1 MTLRQQSHVHHLHIV
16 CLSHAHH
23 MHITC
28 TLQAHHMHITCTSH
42 THHIHITCKSLAHHM
57 HIKCASHVHHM
68 HIACTSLAHHMHI
81 KCTSHVHH
89 MHITYITCTSHA
101 HHMHI
106 TCTSH
111 HKHPIHL
118 PQEVAKIVVGP
129 GVLWVVQNR
138 LPQVKLCL
146 VSLQKGT
153 QVIVRTGMI
162 RRQPGGRRG
171 QSVTFTADSTEGRKA
186 AIRSVVVTIA
196 TTELIH
202 ALLPNC
208 FPVVPDRLS

>member
-1 MTLRQQSHVHHLHIV
+1 MF
-16 CLSHAHH
+16 
-23 MHITC
+23 
-28 TLQAHHMHITCTSH
+28 
-42 THHIHITCKSLAHHM
+42 
-57 HIKCASHVHHM
+57 
-68 HIACTSLAHHMHI
+68 
-81 KCTSHVHH
+81 
-89 MHITYITCTSHA
+89 ITCTSHA

-106 TCTSH
+106 TGTSHAHHMHITGTSHAHHMHITGTSHAHHMHIAYTSHTHHMQITCTSHAHQMCITCASHAHHMHITCTSNVHHMCITCTSRTLLAHRMHTTCTSH
-111 HKHPIHL
+111 HKHPIHP

-146 VSLQKGT
+146 VSLQKGA

-202 ALLPNC
+202 ALVPNC

>member
-1 MTLRQQSHVHHLHIV
+1 MHITGTSHAHHMHITYTSHTHHMQIT
-16 CLSHAHH
+16 CTSHAHQMCITCASHAHH

-28 TLQAHHMHITCTSH
+28 TSHAHQMYIT
-42 THHIHITCKSLAHHM
+42 
-57 HIKCASHVHHM
+57 CASHAHHVHYL
-68 HIACTSLAHHMHI
+68 HIACTPHAYHMCI
-81 KCTSHVHH
+81 S
-89 MHITYITCTSHA
+89 
-101 HHMHI
+101 
-106 TCTSH
+106 CTSH

-129 GVLWVVQNR
+129 GVLWVVQNC

-146 VSLQKGT
+146 VSLQKGA

-186 AIRSVVVTIA
+186 AIRSVVVVIA

-202 ALLPNC
+202 ALVPNC